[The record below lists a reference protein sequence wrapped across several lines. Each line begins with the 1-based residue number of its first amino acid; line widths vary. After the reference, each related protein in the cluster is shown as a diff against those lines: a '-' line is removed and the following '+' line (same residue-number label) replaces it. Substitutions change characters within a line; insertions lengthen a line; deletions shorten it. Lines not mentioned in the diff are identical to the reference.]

1 MELLAI
7 YPNVLLFFIDII
19 CGLQILESEEFP
31 GVTVPPSLPIAT
43 LMAAVR
49 QQRPDLFLD
58 ALVFTIRT
66 ETGNGKTVSS
76 PADMSPSGPS
86 GVAQDTTADLPD
98 IRSLRESKRKDPVPE
113 IFNMLP
119 LPSTIEVFSRTGGLG
134 LLAKHLPIV
143 YPETLRQI
151 AVGSK
156 ITGSVGVVTHV
167 DKESP
172 VAMSDADW
180 VKIEN
185 ADDFY
190 DVSSYVVRCWN
201 RSLLTVPLFD

>member
-1 MELLAI
+1 M
-7 YPNVLLFFIDII
+7 
-19 CGLQILESEEFP
+19 
-31 GVTVPPSLPIAT
+31 PPSLPVAT

-66 ETGNGKTVSS
+66 ETGSAQALS
-76 PADMSPSGPS
+76 QFADVSPSGS
-86 GVAQDTTADLPD
+86 SVGQDTSADLPD

-113 IFNMLP
+113 VFNVLP

-156 ITGSVGVVTHV
+156 ITSSVGVVTHI

-190 DVSSYVVRCWN
+190 DVSADFLIRQLCVVPDGR
-201 RSLLTVPLFD
+201 F